1 MEEFEFS
8 PINFAVKTSFDHYNS
23 NMALVLLNVSV
34 MTQAYRQSK
43 PRAIYLN
50 YWWSAYTAQS

>member
-50 YWWSAYTAQS
+50 YW